1 MILTTARSL
10 QLSALEPV
18 RTGPRQ
24 TSTALCLRAV
34 TRVTGNARRCACG
47 ADMQESMHPIRG
59 ADTVLPRFYRRP
71 LAGGLIGKNNP
82 CHGFRTGLGFG
93 AARAFAQR
101 GYRVIATVRSEDDA
115 RRVQAAASG
124 NIHPVLG
131 DGTRQDQV

>member
-1 MILTTARSL
+1 MR
-10 QLSALEPV
+10 
-18 RTGPRQ
+18 
-24 TSTALCLRAV
+24 LRA
-34 TRVTGNARRCACG
+34 G
-47 ADMQESMHPIRG
+47 MQKSMHPIRG

-124 NIHPVLG
+124 NIHPVLC
-131 DGTRQDQV
+131 DVTRQDQVASRILSPRRLTLSLAVKTLALPAIARLHR